1 MLTKKRSK
9 KMKKKT
15 IKAKR
20 KKIYKTYGPDLRY
33 LIFDGKNHVFK
44 FVG

>member
-20 KKIYKTYGPDLRY
+20 KKIYKTYGPGLRY
-33 LIFDGKNHVFK
+33 LIFDGKKPCF
-44 FVG
+44 